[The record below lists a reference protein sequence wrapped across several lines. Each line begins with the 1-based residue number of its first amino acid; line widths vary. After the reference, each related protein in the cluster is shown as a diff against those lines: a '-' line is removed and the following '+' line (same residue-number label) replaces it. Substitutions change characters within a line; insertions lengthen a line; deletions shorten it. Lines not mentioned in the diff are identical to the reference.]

1 MAEQETSD
9 KSQTMLT
16 NIWDWLGDNSGP
28 LESIAAIIAICGV
41 AWGIFTFV
49 RKIKPKKDKKDQTV
63 SELYVLYDD
72 FKKQLENIQDPS
84 DPRFERL
91 RKIQEEIEKRIDD
104 SLVKRAAQ
112 QGILI
117 EDEADEKRDQAVK
130 ELVVHA
136 KDDQQRKALSL
147 IAEGNIDGGLNLL
160 ASQAQKASENAKTAQ
175 HEAINQWRRIGEL
188 AYGVDRKRA
197 LAAFEKVMELT
208 PHAQAWDY
216 IYLTRLYINS
226 AQRENALATVEQ
238 GLSVVDAKDRDYFA
252 LLIEKSDLSILVGD
266 REDAHSNLQTVHQ
279 YMLARANRDP
289 ENTEWQRDLSIS
301 YNKIADVL
309 RDKGKA
315 DDALSHYQ
323 KSLEIFLKLAK
334 HDPENTEW
342 QRDLSVSYN
351 KIADVLREKGK
362 ADDALNHYQKS
373 LEIRQNL
380 AKHDPENAE
389 WQRDLSVSYNKI
401 AGVLRAKGKADDALN
416 SYQKSLEIR
425 QNLAKHDPENTEWQ
439 RDLSVSYDKIADV
452 LRDKGKADD
461 ALSHYQ
467 KSLEIVLKLA
477 KHDPENTQWQR
488 DLSISY
494 NKIANVLRDKGKADD
509 ALTYFQEDLKIA
521 QKLAKHDPENA
532 EWQRDLL
539 VSYAKLAGTPGSGV
553 SWQQA
558 VDQVLTME
566 KRGILNPVDHWMIEQ
581 CQKKLAAEKAA
592 AQ

>member
-49 RKIKPKKDKKDQTV
+49 RKIKPKKDKKNQTV

-72 FKKQLENIQDPS
+72 LKKQLENIQDPS

-104 SLVKRAAQ
+104 SLVERAAQ
-112 QGILI
+112 QGIQI
-117 EDEADEKRDQAVK
+117 KGEAQEKRDQAVE

-136 KDDQQRKALSL
+136 KDDQQRTALSL

-160 ASQAQKASENAKTAQ
+160 ASQAKKASENAKTAQ

-226 AQRENALATVEQ
+226 GQRENASATVEQ
-238 GLSVVDAKDRDYFA
+238 GLSVIDAKDRDYFV
-252 LLIEKSDLSILVGD
+252 LLAEKSNILTLVGD
-266 REDAHSNLQTVHQ
+266 REDAHSNLQTDHHN
-279 YMLARANRDP
+279 MLAHANRDP
-289 ENTEWQRDLSIS
+289 ENTLWQHDLSIS
-301 YNKIADVL
+301 YEKIADVL

-323 KSLEIFLKLAK
+323 KSLEI
-334 HDPENTEW
+334 
-342 QRDLSVSYN
+342 
-351 KIADVLREKGK
+351 
-362 ADDALNHYQKS
+362 
-373 LEIRQNL
+373 
-380 AKHDPENAE
+380 
-389 WQRDLSVSYNKI
+389 
-401 AGVLRAKGKADDALN
+401 
-416 SYQKSLEIR
+416 R
-425 QNLAKHDPENTEWQ
+425 QNLAKHDPENTQWQRDLWVSYNKIANVLFDKKKTDEAQAHYQKSLKIVQQLVKHDPGNTEWQRDLAISYDKIANILRTERETNKALTYYQKSLEIVQNLVKHDLGNTEWQ
-439 RDLSVSYDKIADV
+439 RDLSISYEKIADV

-467 KSLEIVLKLA
+467 KSLEIRQNLA
-477 KHDPENTQWQR
+477 KHD
-488 DLSISY
+488 S
-494 NKIANVLRDKGKADD
+494 
-509 ALTYFQEDLKIA
+509 
-521 QKLAKHDPENA
+521 ENA

-539 VSYAKLAGTPGSGV
+539 VSYTKLANTPGSGV

-558 VDQVLTME
+558 VDQVLAME
-566 KRGILNPVDHWMIEQ
+566 KRGILNPVDHWIIEG
-581 CQKKLAAEKAA
+581 CQKNLAAEKAA